1 LHQQRSMWAPPASPS
16 PIPDPCPAPARR
28 CCLPVASP
36 VAVAARPA
44 RLGRHRRPSRG
55 RFPGRTRR
63 TTDAAR
69 PVAGSLAHGTGTG
82 GSVARPA
89 GQPRSGSRRA
99 RSGWA
104 THRPKP
110 QQRAGWWR
118 GGGPPDDQATD
129 RDTAGA
135 ASDRWWVGPGGSL
148 KGPAGLGPGDK
159 LGPAHRLPV
168 ARVPAGYSPV
178 PPPCTTPPPLL
189 GFFYKARR
197 AELNAPVA
205 TALAQSKPQ
214 PAAARLGPRAPL
226 TSRLPRRLGLRSR
239 KPAVPSS
246 SGSTGKP

>member
-1 LHQQRSMWAPPASPS
+1 MSSSSSALLPA
-16 PIPDPCPAPARR
+16 
-28 CCLPVASP
+28 CCLACRGRGASRS
-36 VAVAARPA
+36 ARPPPPPQPRPLPRPYAPDHGRGTAGRWLA
-44 RLGRHRRPSRG
+44 RARHRNG
-55 RFPGRTRR
+55 GIRR
-63 TTDAAR
+63 
-69 PVAGSLAHGTGTG
+69 
-82 GSVARPA
+82 RPA
-89 GQPRSGSRRA
+89 GQSRSGSRRA

-135 ASDRWWVGPGGSL
+135 ASDRWWVGLGGSL
-148 KGPAGLGPGDK
+148 KGPGDK

-197 AELNAPVA
+197 AELPAPVA
-205 TALAQSKPQ
+205 TALAQSQPQ